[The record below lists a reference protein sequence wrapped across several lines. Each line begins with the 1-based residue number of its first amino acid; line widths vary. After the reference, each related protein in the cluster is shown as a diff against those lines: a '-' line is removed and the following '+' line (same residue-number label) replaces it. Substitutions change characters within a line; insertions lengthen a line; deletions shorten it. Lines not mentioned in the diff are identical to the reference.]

1 MAVATRSST
10 GYRTAPS
17 VAAFVAFILVLA
29 FGNPAFHDWAAKR
42 DGNTAGGYFAQRLA
56 WPSWHINGSSPVQ
69 NLIADDLKAILL
81 IVFTFLFVA
90 LLCGAQLAAARGTFS
105 QFFAGWAGYIFAAAT
120 AGLLAAWLLQH
131 ASLLN
136 ALHWAVD
143 GAGYGLIV
151 GWIIG
156 LATFGARR

>member
-1 MAVATRSST
+1 MAIATRSST
-10 GYRTAPS
+10 GYRTAPA

-42 DGNTAGGYFAQRLA
+42 DGHTAGGLFAQTLT

-81 IVFTFLFVA
+81 VVFTFMFVA

-105 QFFAGWAGYIFAAAT
+105 QFFAGWAGYIFAGAL

-131 ASLLN
+131 ASLFG
-136 ALHWAVD
+136 ALTWAVG
-143 GAGYGLIV
+143 GAAYGLIV

>member
-1 MAVATRSST
+1 MAIATRSST

-29 FGNPAFHDWAAKR
+29 FGNPAFHDWANKS
-42 DGNTAGGYFAQRLA
+42 DPNSAGGYFLRVLT

-81 IVFTFLFVA
+81 IVFTFMFVA
-90 LLCGAQLAAARGTFS
+90 VLCGAQLAAARGTIS
-105 QFFAGWAGYIFAAAT
+105 QFFAGWAGYVFAGAL

-131 ASLLN
+131 ASLLG
-136 ALHWAVD
+136 ALQWAVG
-143 GAGYGLIV
+143 GAAYGLIV